1 MLLTTQSY
9 LNALTESY
17 LNNLTKEE
25 RFLFLRNEMTYDP
38 MYQETMDIAWHHA
51 CNIEGHV
58 EALRKRDKR

>member
-1 MLLTTQSY
+1 
-9 LNALTESY
+9 
-17 LNNLTKEE
+17 
-25 RFLFLRNEMTYDP
+25 MTYDP